1 MWQLSN
7 RQWGDG
13 IQIQAQLSNTK
24 WFYVCMLFSDAV
36 GHWGLDWQQ
45 QPGLHRESACGRR
58 CVEGGHLVTTGR
70 LPRPMDSPAL
80 TTLDNV
86 LFLLGNFS
94 YPHSV
99 SLRWLYIEGGKD
111 YNDEFDDILSFDP
124 VKEIWVTVGH
134 MAQRRREHA
143 VTSLSAEQTEDLLNF
158 CY

>member
-1 MWQLSN
+1 
-7 RQWGDG
+7 
-13 IQIQAQLSNTK
+13 
-24 WFYVCMLFSDAV
+24 MLLVTGGWTGSSS
-36 GHWGLDWQQ
+36 LDST
-45 QPGLHRESACGRR
+45 ESLLAGAAAWR
-58 CVEGGHLVTTGR
+58 VVTTGR

-111 YNDEFDDILSFDP
+111 YNDEFDDIFSFDP

-134 MAQRRREHA
+134 MAQRRR
-143 VTSLSAEQTEDLLNF
+143 
-158 CY
+158 

>member
-1 MWQLSN
+1 MC
-7 RQWGDG
+7 
-13 IQIQAQLSNTK
+13 
-24 WFYVCMLFSDAV
+24 VCVCSQMLLVTGGWTGSSS
-36 GHWGLDWQQ
+36 LDST
-45 QPGLHRESACGRR
+45 ESLLAGAAAWK
-58 CVEGGHLVTTGR
+58 VVTTGR

-94 YPHSV
+94 YPNSV

-111 YNDEFDDILSFDP
+111 YNDEFGDILSFDP
-124 VKEIWVTVGH
+124 VKEIWMTVGH

-158 CY
+158 CYQ